1 MFLAQTSV
9 SVRCSFAPDMT
20 TIRRRE
26 IPSRAVSALTAAGVS
41 PLLARLFAARGVHSP
56 VELDLSFKALLPPVL
71 LTGAREAAELLADAI
86 EAGAR
91 MVIVADYDCDGAT
104 ACAVGVRALRAFGA
118 DVHYLV
124 PDRTTL
130 GYGLTPPMVE
140 LAAKL
145 DPEVLIT
152 VDNGIASVEGIA
164 QARAYGMSTVIT
176 DHHLPGEILP
186 DADVIVNPNQ
196 SGCGFPGKSLAGV
209 GVMFYV
215 MLALRAELRERGAF
229 ESGREPNLANLLD
242 LVALGTVAD
251 VVKLDHNNR
260 ILVSSGLQRIRAGN
274 MQSGIQA
281 LFAVAGREAAKATAF
296 DLGFTLGPRLN
307 AAGRI
312 ANMCLGI
319 ECLLADDAGQALQ
332 LARELDRLNHER
344 REIEV
349 EMQETARRILET
361 FGIDDDAG
369 LTLFDP
375 GWHPGVIGLVANRV
389 REKLHRPTI
398 AFARGQE
405 GELKGSGRSIPGLHL
420 RDALELVAR
429 RASGLLL
436 RFGGH
441 AMAAGLTIREENLPA
456 FRAAFR
462 EVAAS
467 LLEPADLQRRID
479 TDGPLDA
486 CEITLETVRLLERE
500 VWGQGFPPPVFDNV
514 FHVERQRILKDRHL
528 KLELSLGGTRF
539 EAIRFNCTERVPDVI
554 HAAYRLDVNEYKGL
568 SNVQLMLEHF
578 GAA

>member
-1 MFLAQTSV
+1 
-9 SVRCSFAPDMT
+9 MT
-20 TIRRRE
+20 TIQPRN
-26 IPSRAVSALTAAGVS
+26 IPSRAVSALAAAGIS

-56 VELDLSFKALLPPVL
+56 SELDLSFKALLPPEL

-104 ACAVGVRALRAFGA
+104 ACAVGVRALRSFGA

-124 PDRTTL
+124 PDRMTL
-130 GYGLTPPMVE
+130 GYGLTPPMVDI
-140 LAAKL
+140 AAKF

-152 VDNGIASVEGIA
+152 VDNGIASIEGIA
-164 QARAYGMSTVIT
+164 QARAHGMSTVIT

-186 DADVIVNPNQ
+186 EADVIVNPNQ
-196 SGCGFPGKSLAGV
+196 PGCGFPGKSLAGV

-215 MLALRAELRERGAF
+215 MLALRAELRERGAL
-229 ESGREPNLANLLD
+229 ESGREPNLASLLD

-260 ILVSSGLQRIRAGN
+260 ILVSQGLQRIRAGS
-274 MQSGIQA
+274 MQPGIRA
-281 LFAVAGREAAKATAF
+281 LFAVSGRDAARATAF
-296 DLGFTLGPRLN
+296 DLGFMLGPRLN

-312 ANMCLGI
+312 ADMSLGI
-319 ECLLADDAGQALQ
+319 ECLLADDPVQALQ
-332 LARELDRLNHER
+332 LARELDRLNHAR
-344 REIEV
+344 REIEL
-349 EMQETARRILET
+349 EMQEDARQILET
-361 FGIDDDAG
+361 FDAADDRCAG
-369 LTLFDP
+369 LTLFEPD
-375 GWHPGVIGLVANRV
+375 WHPGVVGLVAGRI

-398 AFARGQE
+398 AFARGQN

-429 RASGLLL
+429 QNPGLVL

-441 AMAAGLTIREENLPA
+441 AMAAGLAIHEEKLPE
-456 FRAAFR
+456 FRAAFE

-467 LLEPADLQRRID
+467 LLDPADLLHSID
-479 TDGPLDA
+479 TDGPLQAVD
-486 CEITLETVRLLERE
+486 ISLETARLLDRE

-528 KLELSLGGTRF
+528 KLELSLDGTRF
-539 EAIRFNCTERVPDVI
+539 EALRFNCTERVPDII
-554 HAAYRLDVNEYKGL
+554 HAAYRLNINEYKGL
-568 SNVQLMLEHF
+568 SSVQLMLEYF
-578 GAA
+578 GAV